1 MSRIRMTERMAKDL
15 TAFTNYLPTVG
26 DLASLVEII
35 EKRYEDKEISES
47 AAIGQIRDAIVE
59 HAGTKCKE
67 ELKELDTKGLDK
79 KVLDKI
85 KNKLRTTNLTAKLD
99 HIASELEQIDPRLA
113 LALDRISDALEG
125 R

>member
-1 MSRIRMTERMAKDL
+1 MTERMAKDL
-15 TAFTNYLPTVG
+15 TAFTNYLRTVG
-26 DLASLVEII
+26 DLASLVGII
-35 EKRYEDKEISES
+35 EKRYKDKEITED
-47 AAIGQIRDAIVE
+47 AAIGQIRDTIVE

-67 ELKELDTKGLDK
+67 ELKELDTKGHLDE

-113 LALDRISDALEG
+113 LAVDRISDALEG